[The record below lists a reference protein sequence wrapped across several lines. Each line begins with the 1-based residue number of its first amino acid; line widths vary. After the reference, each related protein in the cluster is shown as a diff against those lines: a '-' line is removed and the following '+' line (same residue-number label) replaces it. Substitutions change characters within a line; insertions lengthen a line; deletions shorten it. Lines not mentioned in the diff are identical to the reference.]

1 MNGCLTG
8 IVGISI
14 GVMSESGPVGVTM
27 IVSGMHNADK
37 SVSMGPHSFRQR
49 TLAVQPCCLRLHRTA
64 GQVIEVWTCQE
75 MQSHELGAAG
85 DCSDLL
91 QVQHGT
97 RHGGCDIPAAR
108 TAPVMAASVTSTAK
122 AVIAAPAPTAK
133 AAMAAA
139 LPAC

>member
-1 MNGCLTG
+1 MTG
-8 IVGISI
+8 ILGISA
-14 GVMSESGPVGVTM
+14 GVMSESGLVGGTM

-37 SVSMGPHSFRQR
+37 SISMGPRSFRQR
-49 TLAVQPCCLRLHRTA
+49 TVAVQPCCLRLHGTTR
-64 GQVIEVWTCQE
+64 QLIEIWTCQE

-85 DCSDLL
+85 NCSDLL

-108 TAPVMAASVTSTAK
+108 TAPVMAASVTSTAR

>member
-1 MNGCLTG
+1 MGGT
-8 IVGISI
+8 IV
-14 GVMSESGPVGVTM
+14 
-27 IVSGMHNADK
+27 VSGMHNADK
-37 SVSMGPHSFRQR
+37 CISMGPHRFRQR

-64 GQVIEVWTCQE
+64 GQVIESWTCQE

-85 DCSDLL
+85 NCSDLL
-91 QVQHGT
+91 RVQHGR
-97 RHGGCDIPAAR
+97 RHDGCDIPAAR